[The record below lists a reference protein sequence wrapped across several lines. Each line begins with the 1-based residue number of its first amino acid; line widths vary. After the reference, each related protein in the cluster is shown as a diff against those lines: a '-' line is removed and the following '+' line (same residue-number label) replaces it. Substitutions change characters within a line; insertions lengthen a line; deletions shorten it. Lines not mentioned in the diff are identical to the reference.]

1 MFPVSGL
8 TLWVGRYGMEWQPT
22 RCKHTSGNFTFEI
35 HLQGLEK
42 CLKDWLL
49 PPPPTD
55 QGCPWEGQARWS
67 PRWRSLSPCS
77 ALAASSSSRVAAASC
92 STTHSLLKPCLL
104 RDRKDP
110 CSKNRRTRV
119 ECPKRLRRGEGR
131 GGGDLSSADP
141 AHYSPPT
148 TRLTTRQLL
157 RELGLSRFEV
167 RQLPIDTNS
176 LLGSRVGY
184 LCFKL
189 VTWRRWKHQWKLLS
203 LIDGGSRKT
212 RKNYFFII

>member
-8 TLWVGRYGMEWQPT
+8 TLWVGRYGIWRMEWQPT

-35 HLQGLEK
+35 HLQCLEK

-67 PRWRSLSPCS
+67 PRGSSSSPCS

-119 ECPKRLRRGEGR
+119 ECPKRLRSGWRKRRRRSFFRRPGP
-131 GGGDLSSADP
+131 LLASNYPAD
-141 AHYSPPT
+141 Y
-148 TRLTTRQLL
+148 
-157 RELGLSRFEV
+157 
-167 RQLPIDTNS
+167 
-176 LLGSRVGY
+176 
-184 LCFKL
+184 
-189 VTWRRWKHQWKLLS
+189 
-203 LIDGGSRKT
+203 
-212 RKNYFFII
+212 

>member
-1 MFPVSGL
+1 MRRSSTLESQRIEFESMQCPGGILLLEGGGCQLFHHPLL
-8 TLWVGRYGMEWQPT
+8 TKSVFSAIGRIRVLRIGGHVWNAQ
-22 RCKHTSGNFTFEI
+22 R
-35 HLQGLEK
+35 
-42 CLKDWLL
+42 DW
-49 PPPPTD
+49 
-55 QGCPWEGQARWS
+55 G
-67 PRWRSLSPCS
+67 
-77 ALAASSSSRVAAASC
+77 V
-92 STTHSLLKPCLL
+92 
-104 RDRKDP
+104 
-110 CSKNRRTRV
+110 
-119 ECPKRLRRGEGR
+119 GEGR